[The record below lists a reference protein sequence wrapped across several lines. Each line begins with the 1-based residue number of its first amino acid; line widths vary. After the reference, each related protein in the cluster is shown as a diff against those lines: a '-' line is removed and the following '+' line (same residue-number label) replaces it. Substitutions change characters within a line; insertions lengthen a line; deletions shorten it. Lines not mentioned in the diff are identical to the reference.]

1 MNTATGPQPL
11 SHAVGD
17 IQPFRRDNARRET
30 IRRVPPP
37 SLSAGMRTPPGFLV
51 DEIAR
56 EEWERVAYA
65 LSAAAPMSQAKS
77 SLLAGYCIAVACA
90 VRAEQILAAEGRYY
104 ETRTK
109 RGSVMRRRH
118 PAALDAEQGWTSA
131 RRLAKELGLTGDCQG
146 EQPAAADRRRSL
158 FK

>member
-1 MNTATGPQPL
+1 
-11 SHAVGD
+11 
-17 IQPFRRDNARRET
+17 
-30 IRRVPPP
+30 
-37 SLSAGMRTPPGFLV
+37 
-51 DEIAR
+51 
-56 EEWERVAYA
+56 
-65 LSAAAPMSQAKS
+65 MSQAKS

-146 EQPAAADRRRSL
+146 EQPAAAAPRRSL